1 MKCKTDDTLKYVLFL
16 ARHFDKQNIRAVT
29 LVILFDLGFTPSN
42 DGFGYLRQA
51 IEMQYSKTT
60 PTIIKWMYPLISASS
75 ETTDSWQYI
84 DQAIR
89 RAIKAAWDERDPEL
103 WCLFFPSNHNGIPKC
118 PSNKE
123 FISRISCIIE
133 LWQNCKEVNYERYK

>member
-1 MKCKTDDTLKYVLFL
+1 MKCRTDDTLKYVLFL

-60 PTIIKWMYPLISASS
+60 PTIIKWMYPLISATG

-89 RAIKAAWDERDPEL
+89 RAIKIAWNDRDPEL
-103 WCLFFPSNHNGIPKC
+103 WSLFFPSNHNSISKC

-133 LWQNCKEVNYERYK
+133 LWQNCKGAEYERSK

>member
-1 MKCKTDDTLKYVLFL
+1 MKCRTDDTLKYVLFL

-60 PTIIKWMYPLISASS
+60 PTIIKWMYPLISATG

-89 RAIKAAWDERDPEL
+89 RAIKIAWNDRDPEL
-103 WCLFFPSNHNGIPKC
+103 WSLFFPSNHNSISKC

-133 LWQNCKEVNYERYK
+133 LWQNCKEANYERQK

>member
-1 MKCKTDDTLKYVLFL
+1 MKCRTDDTLKYVQFL
-16 ARHFDKQNIRAVT
+16 ARHFDKLNIRAVI

-60 PTIIKWMYPLISASS
+60 PTIIKWMYPLISATN

-84 DQAIR
+84 DQAMR
-89 RAIKAAWDERDPEL
+89 RAIKAAWNERDPEI
-103 WCLFFPSNHNGIPKC
+103 WNLFFPTNQHSVPKC
-118 PSNKE
+118 PSSKE

-133 LWQNCKEVNYERYK
+133 LWQSCKEADYERAK